1 MFKRYP
7 VHWLQLSMICT
18 ETYYFIAIGN
28 LSTTTCRPTRKKKFF
43 LLGSTHGNTFFLLS
57 APNPDRDATRRRG
70 QEGVL
75 LRTWRCLRDA
85 CKRPRHAPCSPTSG
99 APNPIYYRTDW
110 WPIRGNG
117 KRHMERFV
125 RPPLPPLTWP
135 LPSAR
140 LLALAGCGRLRAR
153 ETTRRALFHPSCT
166 PKARVHCTAYAKRSR
181 YTASCENV
189 TCI

>member
-43 LLGSTHGNTFFLLS
+43 FARIDTWKYFFS
-57 APNPDRDATRRRG
+57 SICTESRSRRDAAQRTG
-70 QEGVL
+70 GAL

-99 APNPIYYRTDW
+99 APNPIYFYRTDW

-125 RPPLPPLTWP
+125 RPPLPL
-135 LPSAR
+135 SHGRCR
-140 LLALAGCGRLRAR
+140 LLDC
-153 ETTRRALFHPSCT
+153 
-166 PKARVHCTAYAKRSR
+166 
-181 YTASCENV
+181 
-189 TCI
+189 